1 LTSHLAR
8 EPRFRQ
14 LFAVAAVVAF
24 SLLFLRLIAPFLE
37 AVIVAAALSGLLYRL
52 FLWFAAR
59 FPNRPLA
66 AIATVVLVFFAVVL
80 PILFLV
86 FAFVREA
93 GRLTNE
99 IAPWIQGQL
108 SGEGPQWQV
117 PGWVPFAEYFEL
129 YRDQILGRL
138 GDVVS
143 QAGTYLVDAASAL
156 TQGTL
161 LFVLNL
167 FIMLYTMVFLF
178 LSGPR
183 LSRILEYTPLTP
195 EDLEIITEK
204 GISIARAT
212 IKGTVVVGLLQGL
225 LAGAAFAVAGIQGPV
240 FWGVVMAFASVIP
253 GIGAA
258 IVWIPAV
265 IYLFVVGKILAAVG
279 LLAWCMLVVSSVD
292 NVVRPWLV
300 GTDARM
306 PDVLIL
312 LSTLGGIAMFGA
324 SGILIG
330 PIIAGFFITSWH
342 IFSATFRRELDR
354 AEEAPPLLD
363 GKTEGLGG
371 RKDGAENANAK
382 SIESADE
389 KSASS

>member
-1 LTSHLAR
+1 M
-8 EPRFRQ
+8 
-14 LFAVAAVVAF
+14 
-24 SLLFLRLIAPFLE
+24 IAPFLE
-37 AVIVAAALSGLLYRL
+37 AVMVAAVLSGLLYPLYRRL
-52 FLWFAAR
+52 AAR
-59 FPNRPLA
+59 LPSRPVA
-66 AIATVVLVFFAVVL
+66 AIVTVVLVFFAVVL

-93 GRLTNE
+93 GRLTDE

-108 SGEGPQWQV
+108 SGEGPQWSV
-117 PGWVPFAEYFEL
+117 PEWVPFAVYLEP
-129 YRDQILGRL
+129 YRTEILSRL
-138 GDVVS
+138 GDIVS

-183 LSRILEYTPLTP
+183 LSRIFEYTPLTP

-204 GISIARAT
+204 GIAIARAS

-225 LAGAAFAVAGIQGPV
+225 LAGGAFAVTGIQGPV

-258 IVWIPAV
+258 IIWIPAV
-265 IYLFVVGKILAAVG
+265 IYLFVAGQVIAGVA

-300 GTDARM
+300 GSDARM

-312 LSTLGGIAMFGA
+312 LSTLGGIGMFGA
-324 SGILIG
+324 SGIVIG
-330 PIIAGFFITSWH
+330 PIVAGFFLTSWH

-363 GKTEGLGG
+363 EETEGLGG
-371 RKDGAENANAK
+371 REQ
-382 SIESADE
+382 DE
-389 KSASS
+389 KSVDR

>member
-1 LTSHLAR
+1 M
-8 EPRFRQ
+8 
-14 LFAVAAVVAF
+14 
-24 SLLFLRLIAPFLE
+24 IAPFLE
-37 AVIVAAALSGLLYRL
+37 AVIVAAVLSGLLYPLFTRL
-52 FLWFAAR
+52 AAR
-59 FPNRPLA
+59 LPNRPIA

-80 PILFLV
+80 PILFVV
-86 FAFVREA
+86 FAFIREA
-93 GRLTNE
+93 GRLTSE

-108 SGEGPQWQV
+108 SGEGQQWHV
-117 PGWVPFAEYFEL
+117 PTWVPFAKYLEP
-129 YRDQILGRL
+129 YRDELLGRL
-138 GDVVS
+138 GNVVS
-143 QAGTYLVDAASAL
+143 QAAAYLVDAASTL

-167 FIMLYTMVFLF
+167 FIMLYTMFFLF
-178 LSGPR
+178 LAGPH

-195 EDLEIITEK
+195 EDLEIIAEK
-204 GISIARAT
+204 GIAIARAT
-212 IKGTVVVGLLQGL
+212 IKGTIVVGLLQGL

-253 GIGAA
+253 GVGAA

-265 IYLFVVGKILAAVG
+265 AYLFIAGQIIAAVA

-324 SGILIG
+324 AGIVIG
-330 PIIAGFFITSWH
+330 PIVAGFFLTSWH
-342 IFSATFRRELDR
+342 IFAVTFRRELDR

-363 GKTEGLGG
+363 EESEGLGAHAHLENG
-371 RKDGAENANAK
+371 VESRRKGERGPAR
-382 SIESADE
+382 
-389 KSASS
+389 